1 MKLKILSEGT
11 GATTKV
17 VNAETGEEVE
27 NVLGLEISMDAFN
40 LEAAILIR
48 DPSLS
53 INDIEVQE
61 IRQGDSAGYDGGAS
75 NPDNQQHSEP
85 ISEQV

>member
-17 VNAETGEEVE
+17 VNAETGELVE

-48 DPSLS
+48 DPNLS

-61 IRQGDSAGYDGGAS
+61 IRQGDPTGYDGTAD
-75 NPDNQQHSEP
+75 NPDNK
-85 ISEQV
+85 

>member
-27 NVLGLEISMDAFN
+27 NVLGLEISMDAFH

-48 DPSLS
+48 DPNLS

-61 IRQGDSAGYDGGAS
+61 IRQGASTGHDGRAS
-75 NPDNQQHSEP
+75 NPDNK
-85 ISEQV
+85 

>member
-1 MKLKILSEGT
+1 MKLKIVSKGT
-11 GATTKV
+11 GATTKI

-61 IRQGDSAGYDGGAS
+61 IRQGDSTGYDGTAS
-75 NPDNQQHSEP
+75 NPDN
-85 ISEQV
+85 

>member
-17 VNAETGEEVE
+17 VNADTGEEVE

-48 DPSLS
+48 DPNLS

-61 IRQGDSAGYDGGAS
+61 IRQGDPTGHDRTAG
-75 NPDNQQHSEP
+75 NPDNK
-85 ISEQV
+85 

>member
-1 MKLKILSEGT
+1 MKLKIVSEGT

-40 LEAAILIR
+40 LEAAMLIR
-48 DPSLS
+48 DPNLS

-61 IRQGDSAGYDGGAS
+61 VRQGDSAGYDGAAS
-75 NPDNQQHSEP
+75 NPDNK
-85 ISEQV
+85 

>member
-17 VNAETGEEVE
+17 VNADTGEEVE

-48 DPSLS
+48 DPNLS

-61 IRQGDSAGYDGGAS
+61 IRQGDPTGYDGTAS
-75 NPDNQQHSEP
+75 NPDNK
-85 ISEQV
+85 

>member
-48 DPSLS
+48 DPNLS

-61 IRQGDSAGYDGGAS
+61 IRQGDPTGHDRTAS
-75 NPDNQQHSEP
+75 NPNNK
-85 ISEQV
+85 

>member
-1 MKLKILSEGT
+1 MKLKIVSEGT

-17 VNAETGEEVE
+17 VNAETGEVVE
-27 NVLGLEISMDAFN
+27 NILGLEISMDAFN

-48 DPSLS
+48 DPELS

-61 IRQGDSAGYDGGAS
+61 VRQGDPTRNVREPA
-75 NPDNQQHSEP
+75 NPDNK
-85 ISEQV
+85 

>member
-1 MKLKILSEGT
+1 MKLKIVSEGT

-17 VNAETGEEVE
+17 VDAETGEAVE
-27 NVLGLEISMDAFN
+27 NILGLEISMDAFN

-48 DPSLS
+48 DPELS

-61 IRQGDSAGYDGGAS
+61 VRQGDPTRNVREPV
-75 NPDNQQHSEP
+75 NPDNQ
-85 ISEQV
+85 

>member
-1 MKLKILSEGT
+1 MKLKIVSEGT

-17 VNAETGEEVE
+17 VDAETGEAVE
-27 NVLGLEISMDAFN
+27 NILGLEISMDAFN

-48 DPSLS
+48 DPELS

-61 IRQGDSAGYDGGAS
+61 VRQGDPTRNVREPA
-75 NPDNQQHSEP
+75 NPDNK
-85 ISEQV
+85 

>member
-48 DPSLS
+48 DPNLS
-53 INDIEVQE
+53 INDIEVHE
-61 IRQGDSAGYDGGAS
+61 IRQGDPTGYDGTAS
-75 NPDNQQHSEP
+75 NPDNK
-85 ISEQV
+85 

>member
-17 VNAETGEEVE
+17 VNADTGEEVE

-48 DPSLS
+48 DPNLS
-53 INDIEVQE
+53 INDIEGQE
-61 IRQGDSAGYDGGAS
+61 IRHGDPTGYDGTAS
-75 NPDNQQHSEP
+75 NPDNK
-85 ISEQV
+85 

>member
-48 DPSLS
+48 DPNLS

-61 IRQGDSAGYDGGAS
+61 IRQGDPTGYDGTAS
-75 NPDNQQHSEP
+75 NPDNK
-85 ISEQV
+85 